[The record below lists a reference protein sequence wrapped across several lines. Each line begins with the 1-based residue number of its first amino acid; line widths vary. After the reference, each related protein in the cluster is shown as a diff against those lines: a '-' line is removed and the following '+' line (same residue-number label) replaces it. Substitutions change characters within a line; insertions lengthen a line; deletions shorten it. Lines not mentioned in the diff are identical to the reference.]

1 MAKVKVCGITNPEDA
16 LNCVQAH
23 CDALGFIFYRK
34 SSRYISP
41 EKACSIIRKIPKRV
55 KKIGVFVNSRQEAI
69 KRIAKLCSLDILQ
82 FHGNE
87 SPEFCRKFKNYKIV
101 KVFRIKN
108 RIDIKDILKYNTFGY
123 LFDAFSSEKYGG
135 TGKKF
140 NWGLLRYI
148 KDIKKPVFL
157 SGGINEK
164 NVRKAINS
172 VHPDWVDA
180 SSSLEIKPGRKNSEK
195 VRRFIKEAKTNK

>member
-1 MAKVKVCGITNPEDA
+1 MVRVKVCGITNLKDA
-16 LNCVQAH
+16 LTCVQAD
-23 CDALGFIFYRK
+23 CDALGFIFYKK
-34 SSRYISP
+34 SKRYISP
-41 EKACSIIRKIPKRV
+41 EKARAIIREIPKRV